1 MTLGKAGAVL
11 AACIFI
17 LGFKLGIEA
26 TRVIPA
32 ALDRIDAISSLY
44 RHTVWGTIFGP
55 FFSSLVIGAVFL
67 VVKWALTRS
76 FDRYYALGWA
86 GLVVA
91 SAGIMKLATT
101 QA

>member
-1 MTLGKAGAVL
+1 M
-11 AACIFI
+11 
-17 LGFKLGIEA
+17 
-26 TRVIPA
+26 
-32 ALDRIDAISSLY
+32 
-44 RHTVWGTIFGP
+44 
-55 FFSSLVIGAVFL
+55 FL

-101 QA
+101 QAWDGIASFLLRF